1 MKALLVVDLQNDFLP
16 NGTLAVANGNE
27 IIDVINKIQERFDI
41 VIATQ
46 DWHPLNHQSFA
57 SQHSENTV
65 FDVINLNGI
74 QQVLWPNHCVQGTWG
89 AQFAKD
95 WNSNCVQAVFR
106 KGTDVLID
114 SYSGFYD
121 NGIGNGTGTGLV
133 GYLKDKKVTEVY
145 VCGLAADFCVFY
157 TARDAFKEGFE
168 TYYLEFATKAI
179 SESGYE
185 EAKSAMKNM
194 GIKLLLNKEDLKV

>member
-16 NGTLAVANGNE
+16 NGSLAVANGDDIIQVINE
-27 IIDVINKIQERFDI
+27 IQDRFDI

-57 SQHSENTV
+57 SQHSTNAV
-65 FDVINLNGI
+65 FDVIDLNGVE
-74 QQVLWPNHCVQGTWG
+74 QVLWPDHCVQGSFG
-89 AQFAKD
+89 ADFTKD
-95 WNSNCVQAVFR
+95 WNSNCVQAIFR
-106 KGTDVLID
+106 KGTDIHID

-121 NGIGNGTGTGLV
+121 NKIGNGTGLV

-157 TARDAFKEGFE
+157 TARDAFKEGFK
-168 TYYLEFATKAI
+168 TYYLEFATRAI
-179 SESGYE
+179 SERGYE
-185 EAKSAMKNM
+185 DAKSTMRDL
-194 GIKLLLNKEDLKV
+194 GIQLILNKEDLKV